1 MAIAKEK
8 GLKPTGFKPFKA
20 SMRLDS
26 KEQPH
31 SETCIERSFGDVI
44 YFCTHLCTRQIYIKH
59 KNKTEISHC

>member
-44 YFCTHLCTRQIYIKH
+44 KPYPLSRTF
-59 KNKTEISHC
+59 